1 MNTHDIKTPPQRI
14 GRMLYTWLLLLAV
27 GARGGGTGDGVQLPR
42 RRRRPPPLHSKP
54 PVPLANL
61 PVPQGPA
68 EGRRGLRRL
77 RARLAAPHGDHARGE
92 ASVMIMRWNGC
103 VSKIKSV
110 RGDRPSFWGRQD
122 LF

>member
-1 MNTHDIKTPPQRI
+1 MHVVAELATEYSFQDVDG
-14 GRMLYTWLLLLAV
+14 GR
-27 GARGGGTGDGVQLPR
+27 
-42 RRRRPPPLHSKP
+42 PPLHSKP